1 METNHLNFPKRIVFC
16 TCCMNIYLPVTE
28 LLVACITVMTSK
40 SYPVFSTHRV
50 RENVTVVKWFALIKK
65 QD

>member
-1 METNHLNFPKRIVFC
+1 MEMNHLNFPKRTVFC
-16 TCCMNIYLPVTE
+16 TCYMNIYLPVTE
-28 LLVACITVMTSK
+28 LLLACITVMTSK
-40 SYPVFSTHRV
+40 SNPVFSTDRA

>member
-1 METNHLNFPKRIVFC
+1 METNHLNFPKRTVSG
-16 TCCMNIYLPVTE
+16 TCCMNIYLQVTE
-28 LLVACITVMTSK
+28 LSFACITVMTSK
-40 SYPVFSTHRV
+40 SYPVFLTDRV